1 SKRGRRVKRKVSE
14 ARAAPRGKRE
24 ARMTAAAAAA
34 TRATRPFPT
43 DGVAS
48 TGVGSQA
55 PAEKHKKTL
64 NKKNQ
69 TTESKTTASTKNET
83 KMSTAKKIVAAQ
95 KSRKCTCD
103 HDWPI
108 IN

>member
-1 SKRGRRVKRKVSE
+1 EQAWKASE
-14 ARAAPRGKRE
+14 AE
-24 ARMTAAAAAA
+24 
-34 TRATRPFPT
+34 
-43 DGVAS
+43 
-48 TGVGSQA
+48 
-55 PAEKHKKTL
+55 EKHKKTL